1 MVAEDLNKKE
11 CGRDVHT
18 TRQVSLM
25 AQIKQQIGEKY
36 WKNFHYASTLPYS
49 KVQKKRMFL
58 AMATYTNTI
67 SKL

>member
-1 MVAEDLNKKE
+1 MKGGNSFKQDGGGRPQQEK

-49 KVQKKRMFL
+49 KVQKK
-58 AMATYTNTI
+58 
-67 SKL
+67 